1 MKKIIYF
8 VITIFMIILFSY
20 PLKSRALENAT
31 FYLQSDKDNV
41 IIGDEFE
48 VSLNLKGINTSAY
61 SIEIFFDTTKLEF
74 VSGPE
79 NSNVI
84 GNKVKIVWYDSNG
97 GTEVKQGELE
107 KLKFKSIA
115 PGIADFDVNGEFF
128 DENINLMQTD
138 FENFQIEILEQD
150 SSEGVEGRS
159 VQKQNSTQ
167 LMSLRLNVEGIVPDF
182 ETDIYDYSLTLPE
195 QLKEIKDIEVQ
206 TIAENENAKIEVS
219 GNKNLKDG
227 LNIINVVVTNQGKS
241 QEYKI
246 KVTKTQN
253 LEMANANLENLAI
266 EYAILSPEFN
276 NQITRYNTQ
285 VANEINQLN
294 ILAIPENEK
303 GKVEILGNNNLNEG
317 NNKIEIKV
325 TAPNGFT
332 QRVYEI
338 DVYKRNR
345 QEEKI
350 YNQEV
355 AKVQQRLED
364 AYSVNKTLS
373 RNNNGNKNGEQT
385 NKEGESKDTMEKQP
399 ERDYLL
405 IAVDVF
411 IIVTITIGFLMY
423 KKNAKKKRSF

>member
-74 VSGPE
+74 ISGPE

-107 KLKFKSIA
+107 KLKFKSIV

-128 DENINLMQTD
+128 DENTNLMQTD

-150 SSEGVEGRS
+150 VDEGVNGRAI
-159 VQKQNSTQ
+159 QNQNSTQ
-167 LMSLRLNVEGIVPDF
+167 LKSLRLNVEGIVPDF

-253 LEMANANLENLAI
+253 LEMANTNLENLAI

-276 NQITRYNTQ
+276 EQITRYNTQ

-294 ILAIPENEK
+294 ILAIPENEN

-332 QRVYEI
+332 QRIYEI
-338 DVYKRNR
+338 NVYKRNK
-345 QEEKI
+345 QEETM
-350 YNQEV
+350 YDQEV
-355 AKVQQRLED
+355 DKVKKRLEE
-364 AYSVNKTLS
+364 AYSVNKEVSENDNSGETM
-373 RNNNGNKNGEQT
+373 NNDNNEVKNEKRENK
-385 NKEGESKDTMEKQP
+385 K
-399 ERDYLL
+399 DYLL
-405 IAVDVF
+405 MAVDVF
-411 IIVTITIGFLMY
+411 IVVSIIIGFLTY
-423 KKNAKKKRSF
+423 KNIKRD

>member
-1 MKKIIYF
+1 MKKIIYLI
-8 VITIFMIILFSY
+8 ITIFMIILFSY

-84 GNKVKIVWYDSNG
+84 GNKVKIVWYDTNG
-97 GTEVKQGELE
+97 GTEAKQGELE

-115 PGIADFDVNGEFF
+115 PGIADVDVNGEFF

-150 SSEGVEGRS
+150 VTEGVNGRAI
-159 VQKQNSTQ
+159 QNQNSTQ
-167 LMSLRLNVEGIVPDF
+167 LKSLRLNVEGIVPDF

-253 LEMANANLENLAI
+253 LEMANTNLENLAI

-276 NQITRYNTQ
+276 EQITRYNTQ

-294 ILAIPENEK
+294 ILAIPENEQ

-332 QRVYEI
+332 QRIYEI
-338 DVYKRNR
+338 NVYKRNK
-345 QEEKI
+345 QEEAI
-350 YNQEV
+350 YDQEV
-355 AKVQQRLED
+355 DKVKKRLEE
-364 AYSVNKTLS
+364 AYSVNKEVSENDNSGETM
-373 RNNNGNKNGEQT
+373 NNDNNEVKKEKRENK
-385 NKEGESKDTMEKQP
+385 K
-399 ERDYLL
+399 DYLL
-405 IAVDVF
+405 MAVDVF
-411 IIVTITIGFLMY
+411 IVVSIIIGFLTY
-423 KKNAKKKRSF
+423 KNIKRD

>member
-1 MKKIIYF
+1 MKKIIYLI
-8 VITIFMIILFSY
+8 ITIFMIILFSY

-48 VSLNLKGINTSAY
+48 VSLNLKGINTSVY

-84 GNKVKIVWYDSNG
+84 GNKVKIVWYDTNG
-97 GTEVKQGELE
+97 GTEAKQGELE

-150 SSEGVEGRS
+150 VAEGVNGRAI
-159 VQKQNSTQ
+159 QNQNSTQ
-167 LMSLRLNVEGIVPDF
+167 LKSLRLNVEGIVPDF

-253 LEMANANLENLAI
+253 LEMANTNLENLAI

-276 NQITRYNTQ
+276 EQITRYNTQ

-294 ILAIPENEK
+294 ILAIPENEQ

-332 QRVYEI
+332 QRIYEI
-338 DVYKRNR
+338 NVYKRNK
-345 QEEKI
+345 QEETI
-350 YNQEV
+350 YDQEV
-355 AKVQQRLED
+355 DKVKKRLEE
-364 AYSVNKTLS
+364 AYSVNKEVSENDNSGETM
-373 RNNNGNKNGEQT
+373 NNDNNEVKKEKRENK
-385 NKEGESKDTMEKQP
+385 K
-399 ERDYLL
+399 DYLL
-405 IAVDVF
+405 MAVDVF
-411 IIVTITIGFLMY
+411 IVVSIIIGFLTY
-423 KKNAKKKRSF
+423 KNIKRD

>member
-61 SIEIFFDTTKLEF
+61 SIEIFFDTTKLKF
-74 VSGPE
+74 ISGPE

-107 KLKFKSIA
+107 KLKFKSIV

-150 SSEGVEGRS
+150 VAEGVNGRS
-159 VQKQNSTQ
+159 IQKQNSTQ
-167 LMSLRLNVEGIVPDF
+167 LKSLRLNVEGIVPDF

-253 LEMANANLENLAI
+253 LEMANTNLENLAI

-276 NQITRYNTQ
+276 EQITRYNTQ

-294 ILAIPENEK
+294 ILAIPENEN

-332 QRVYEI
+332 QRIYEI
-338 DVYKRNR
+338 NVYKRNK
-345 QEEKI
+345 QEETM
-350 YNQEV
+350 YDQEV
-355 AKVQQRLED
+355 DKVKKRLEE
-364 AYSVNKTLS
+364 AYSVNKEVSENDNSGETM
-373 RNNNGNKNGEQT
+373 NNDNNEVKNEKKENK
-385 NKEGESKDTMEKQP
+385 K
-399 ERDYLL
+399 DYLL

-411 IIVTITIGFLMY
+411 IVVSIIIGFLTY
-423 KKNAKKKRSF
+423 KNIKRD

>member
-74 VSGPE
+74 ISGPE

-84 GNKVKIVWYDSNG
+84 GNKVKIVWYDTNG
-97 GTEVKQGELE
+97 GVEAKKGKIE
-107 KLKFKSIA
+107 KLKFKAIA
-115 PGIADFDVNGEFF
+115 SGTADFDVNGEFF
-128 DENINLMQTD
+128 DENTNFIQTD

-150 SSEGVEGRS
+150 VAEGVNGRAI
-159 VQKQNSTQ
+159 QNQNSTQ
-167 LMSLRLNVEGIVPDF
+167 LKSLRLNVEGIVPDF

-253 LEMANANLENLAI
+253 LEMANTNLENLAI

-332 QRVYEI
+332 QRIYEI
-338 DVYKRNR
+338 NVYKRNK
-345 QEEKI
+345 QEETM
-350 YNQEV
+350 YDQEV
-355 AKVQQRLED
+355 DKVKKRLEE
-364 AYSVNKTLS
+364 AYSVNKEVS
-373 RNNNGNKNGEQT
+373 ENNNSGETMNNDNNEVKNEKKENK
-385 NKEGESKDTMEKQP
+385 K
-399 ERDYLL
+399 DYLL
-405 IAVDVF
+405 MAVDVF
-411 IIVTITIGFLMY
+411 IVVSIIIGFLTY
-423 KKNAKKKRSF
+423 KNIKRD

>member
-150 SSEGVEGRS
+150 VDEGVNGRAI
-159 VQKQNSTQ
+159 QNQNSTQ
-167 LMSLRLNVEGIVPDF
+167 LKSLRLNVEGIVPDF

-253 LEMANANLENLAI
+253 LEMANTNLENLAI

-276 NQITRYNTQ
+276 EQITRYNTQ

-294 ILAIPENEK
+294 IFAIPENEK

-332 QRVYEI
+332 QRIYEI
-338 DVYKRNR
+338 NVYRRNK
-345 QEEKI
+345 QEETM
-350 YNQEV
+350 YDQEV
-355 AKVQQRLED
+355 DKVKKRLEE
-364 AYSVNKTLS
+364 AYSVNKEVSENDNSGERTINS
-373 RNNNGNKNGEQT
+373 DKNDESKNENGE
-385 NKEGESKDTMEKQP
+385 NKK
-399 ERDYLL
+399 DYLL
-405 IAVDVF
+405 MAVDVF
-411 IIVTITIGFLMY
+411 IVVSIIIGFLTY
-423 KKNAKKKRSF
+423 KNIKRD

>member
-8 VITIFMIILFSY
+8 VITVFMIILFSY

-48 VSLNLKGINTSAY
+48 VSLNLKGINTSVY

-84 GNKVKIVWYDSNG
+84 GNKVKIVWYDTNG
-97 GTEVKQGELE
+97 GTEAKQGELE

-150 SSEGVEGRS
+150 VAEGVNGRS
-159 VQKQNSTQ
+159 IQKQNSTQ
-167 LMSLRLNVEGIVPDF
+167 LKSLRLNVEGIVPDF

-253 LEMANANLENLAI
+253 LEMANTNLENLAI

-276 NQITRYNTQ
+276 EQITRYNTQ

-332 QRVYEI
+332 QRIYEI
-338 DVYKRNR
+338 NVYKRNK
-345 QEEKI
+345 QEETI

-355 AKVQQRLED
+355 DKVKKRLEE
-364 AYSVNKTLS
+364 AYSVNKEVSENDNSGETM
-373 RNNNGNKNGEQT
+373 NNDNNEVKNEKRENK
-385 NKEGESKDTMEKQP
+385 K
-399 ERDYLL
+399 DYLL

-411 IIVTITIGFLMY
+411 IVVSIIIGFLTY
-423 KKNAKKKRSF
+423 KNIKRD

>member
-1 MKKIIYF
+1 MKKIIYLI
-8 VITIFMIILFSY
+8 ITIFMIILFSY

-48 VSLNLKGINTSAY
+48 VSLNLKGINTSVY

-84 GNKVKIVWYDSNG
+84 GNKVKIVWYDTNG
-97 GTEVKQGELE
+97 GTEAKQGELE

-150 SSEGVEGRS
+150 VAEGVNGRAI
-159 VQKQNSTQ
+159 QNQNSTQ
-167 LMSLRLNVEGIVPDF
+167 LKSLRLNVEGIVPDF

-195 QLKEIKDIEVQ
+195 QLKEIKEIEVQ

-227 LNIINVVVTNQGKS
+227 LNIINVVVTNQEKR

-253 LEMANANLENLAI
+253 LEMANTNLENLAI

-294 ILAIPENEK
+294 ILAIPENEQ

-332 QRVYEI
+332 QRIYEI
-338 DVYKRNR
+338 NVYKRNK
-345 QEEKI
+345 QEEAI
-350 YNQEV
+350 YDQEV
-355 AKVQQRLED
+355 DKVKKRLEE
-364 AYSVNKTLS
+364 AYSVNKEVSENDNSGETM
-373 RNNNGNKNGEQT
+373 NNDNNEVKNEKRENK
-385 NKEGESKDTMEKQP
+385 K
-399 ERDYLL
+399 DYLL
-405 IAVDVF
+405 MAVDVF
-411 IIVTITIGFLMY
+411 IVVSIIIGFLTY
-423 KKNAKKKRSF
+423 KNIKRD

>member
-61 SIEIFFDTTKLEF
+61 SIEIFFNTTKLEF
-74 VSGPE
+74 ISGPE

-150 SSEGVEGRS
+150 VDEGLNGRAI
-159 VQKQNSTQ
+159 QNQNSTQ
-167 LMSLRLNVEGIVPDF
+167 LKSLRLNVEGIVPDF

-253 LEMANANLENLAI
+253 LEMANTNLENLAI

-276 NQITRYNTQ
+276 EQITRYNTQ

-294 ILAIPENEK
+294 IFAIPENEK

-332 QRVYEI
+332 QRIYEI
-338 DVYKRNR
+338 NVYRRNK
-345 QEEKI
+345 QEETM
-350 YNQEV
+350 YDQEV
-355 AKVQQRLED
+355 DKVKKRLEE
-364 AYSVNKTLS
+364 AYSVNKEVSENDNSGERTINS
-373 RNNNGNKNGEQT
+373 DKNDESKNENGE
-385 NKEGESKDTMEKQP
+385 NKK
-399 ERDYLL
+399 DYLL
-405 IAVDVF
+405 MAVDVF
-411 IIVTITIGFLMY
+411 IVVSIIIGFLTY
-423 KKNAKKKRSF
+423 KNIKRD

>member
-84 GNKVKIVWYDSNG
+84 GNKVKIVWYDTNG
-97 GTEVKQGELE
+97 GTEAKQGELE

-150 SSEGVEGRS
+150 VTEGVNGRAI
-159 VQKQNSTQ
+159 QNQNSTQ
-167 LMSLRLNVEGIVPDF
+167 LKSLRLNVEGIVPDF

-195 QLKEIKDIEVQ
+195 QLKEIKDIEVLP
-206 TIAENENAKIEVS
+206 IAENENAKIEVS

-253 LEMANANLENLAI
+253 LEMANTNLENLAI

-276 NQITRYNTQ
+276 EQITRYNTQ

-294 ILAIPENEK
+294 ILAIPENEQ

-332 QRVYEI
+332 QRIYEVN
-338 DVYKRNR
+338 VYKRNK
-345 QEEKI
+345 QEETI

-355 AKVQQRLED
+355 DKVQQRLEE
-364 AYSVNKTLS
+364 AYSVNKKVSENDNSGETM
-373 RNNNGNKNGEQT
+373 NNDNNEVKNEKGENK
-385 NKEGESKDTMEKQP
+385 K
-399 ERDYLL
+399 DYLL

-411 IIVTITIGFLMY
+411 IVVSIIIGFLTY
-423 KKNAKKKRSF
+423 KNIKRDRVS

>member
-48 VSLNLKGINTSAY
+48 VSLNLKGINTSVY

-74 VSGPE
+74 ISGPE

-150 SSEGVEGRS
+150 VDEGVNGRAI
-159 VQKQNSTQ
+159 QNQNSTQ
-167 LMSLRLNVEGIVPDF
+167 LKSLRLNVEGIVPDF

-253 LEMANANLENLAI
+253 LEMANTNLENLAI

-276 NQITRYNTQ
+276 EQITRYNTQ

-294 ILAIPENEK
+294 IFAIPENEK

-332 QRVYEI
+332 QRIYEI
-338 DVYKRNR
+338 NVYRRNK
-345 QEEKI
+345 QEETM
-350 YNQEV
+350 YDQEV
-355 AKVQQRLED
+355 DKVKKRLEE
-364 AYSVNKTLS
+364 AYSVNKEVSENDNSGERTINS
-373 RNNNGNKNGEQT
+373 DKNDESKNENGE
-385 NKEGESKDTMEKQP
+385 NKK
-399 ERDYLL
+399 DYLL
-405 IAVDVF
+405 MAVDVF
-411 IIVTITIGFLMY
+411 IVVSIIIGFLTY
-423 KKNAKKKRSF
+423 KNIKRD

>member
-48 VSLNLKGINTSAY
+48 VSLNLKEINTSAY

-74 VSGPE
+74 ISGPE

-84 GNKVKIVWYDSNG
+84 GNKVKIVWYDTNG
-97 GTEVKQGELE
+97 GTEAKQGELE

-150 SSEGVEGRS
+150 VAEDSNGRS
-159 VQKQNSTQ
+159 IQKQNSTQ
-167 LMSLRLNVEGIVPDF
+167 LKSLRLNVEGIVPDF

-253 LEMANANLENLAI
+253 LEMANTNLENLAI

-276 NQITRYNTQ
+276 EQITRYNTQ

-303 GKVEILGNNNLNEG
+303 GKVDILGNNNLNEG

-332 QRVYEI
+332 QRIYEI
-338 DVYKRNR
+338 NVYKRNK
-345 QEEKI
+345 QEETM
-350 YNQEV
+350 YDQEV
-355 AKVQQRLED
+355 DKVKKRLEE
-364 AYSVNKTLS
+364 AYSVNKEVSENDNSGETM
-373 RNNNGNKNGEQT
+373 NNDNNEVKNEKRENK
-385 NKEGESKDTMEKQP
+385 K
-399 ERDYLL
+399 DYLL
-405 IAVDVF
+405 MAVDVF
-411 IIVTITIGFLMY
+411 IVVSIIIGFLTY
-423 KKNAKKKRSF
+423 KNIKRD

>member
-1 MKKIIYF
+1 MKKIIYLI
-8 VITIFMIILFSY
+8 ITIFMIILFSY

-74 VSGPE
+74 ISGPE

-84 GNKVKIVWYDSNG
+84 GNKVKIVWYDTNG
-97 GTEVKQGELE
+97 GTEAKQGELE

-150 SSEGVEGRS
+150 VAEGVNGRAI
-159 VQKQNSTQ
+159 QNQNSTQ
-167 LMSLRLNVEGIVPDF
+167 LKSLRLNVEGIVPDF

-253 LEMANANLENLAI
+253 LEMANTNLENLAI

-276 NQITRYNTQ
+276 EQITRYNTQ

-294 ILAIPENEK
+294 ILAIPENEQ

-332 QRVYEI
+332 QRIYEI
-338 DVYKRNR
+338 NVYKRNK
-345 QEEKI
+345 QEETI

-355 AKVQQRLED
+355 DKVKKRLEE
-364 AYSVNKTLS
+364 AYSVNKEVSENDNSGETM
-373 RNNNGNKNGEQT
+373 NNDNNEVKNEKRENK
-385 NKEGESKDTMEKQP
+385 K
-399 ERDYLL
+399 DYLL
-405 IAVDVF
+405 MAVDVF
-411 IIVTITIGFLMY
+411 IVVSIIIGFLTY
-423 KKNAKKKRSF
+423 KNIKRD

>member
-84 GNKVKIVWYDSNG
+84 GNKVKIVWYDTNG
-97 GTEVKQGELE
+97 GTEAKQGELE

-150 SSEGVEGRS
+150 VTEGVNGRAI
-159 VQKQNSTQ
+159 QNQNSTQ
-167 LMSLRLNVEGIVPDF
+167 LKSLRLNVEGIVPDF

-253 LEMANANLENLAI
+253 LEMANTNLENLAI

-276 NQITRYNTQ
+276 EQITRYNTQ

-294 ILAIPENEK
+294 ILAIPENEQ

-332 QRVYEI
+332 QRIYEVN
-338 DVYKRNR
+338 VYKRNK
-345 QEEKI
+345 QEETI

-355 AKVQQRLED
+355 DKVQQRLEE
-364 AYSVNKTLS
+364 AYSVNKKVS
-373 RNNNGNKNGEQT
+373 GNDNSGETIKSDKNDKSKNEKGE
-385 NKEGESKDTMEKQP
+385 NR
-399 ERDYLL
+399 RDYWLMV
-405 IAVDVF
+405 VDAFV
-411 IIVTITIGFLMY
+411 IIVIIIGFLTY
-423 KKNAKKKRSF
+423 KNIKRD

>member
-74 VSGPE
+74 ISGPE

-84 GNKVKIVWYDSNG
+84 GNKIKIVWYDTNG
-97 GTEVKQGELE
+97 GTEAKQGELE

-128 DENINLMQTD
+128 DENTNLMQTD

-150 SSEGVEGRS
+150 VAEGVNGRAI
-159 VQKQNSTQ
+159 QNQNSTQ
-167 LMSLRLNVEGIVPDF
+167 LKSLRLNVEGIVPDF

-253 LEMANANLENLAI
+253 LEMANTNLENLAI

-276 NQITRYNTQ
+276 EQITRYNTQ

-294 ILAIPENEK
+294 ILAIPENEQ

-332 QRVYEI
+332 QRIYEI
-338 DVYKRNR
+338 NVYKRNK
-345 QEEKI
+345 QEETI

-355 AKVQQRLED
+355 DKVKKRLEE
-364 AYSVNKTLS
+364 AYSVNKKVSENDNSGETM
-373 RNNNGNKNGEQT
+373 NNDNNEVKNEKRENK
-385 NKEGESKDTMEKQP
+385 K
-399 ERDYLL
+399 DYLL
-405 IAVDVF
+405 MAVDVF
-411 IIVTITIGFLMY
+411 IVVSIIIGFLTY
-423 KKNAKKKRSF
+423 KNIKRD

>member
-128 DENINLMQTD
+128 DENTNLMQTD

-150 SSEGVEGRS
+150 VAEGVNGRAI
-159 VQKQNSTQ
+159 QKQNSTQ
-167 LMSLRLNVEGIVPDF
+167 LKSLRLNVEGIVPDF

-253 LEMANANLENLAI
+253 LEMANTNLENLAI

-276 NQITRYNTQ
+276 EQITRYNTQ
-285 VANEINQLN
+285 VANEIKQLN

-332 QRVYEI
+332 QRIYEI
-338 DVYKRNR
+338 NVYKRNK
-345 QEEKI
+345 QEETM
-350 YNQEV
+350 YDQEV
-355 AKVQQRLED
+355 DKVKKRLEE
-364 AYSVNKTLS
+364 AYSVNKEVSENDNSGERTINS
-373 RNNNGNKNGEQT
+373 DKNDESKNENGE
-385 NKEGESKDTMEKQP
+385 NKK
-399 ERDYLL
+399 DYLL
-405 IAVDVF
+405 MAVDVF
-411 IIVTITIGFLMY
+411 IVVSIIIGFLAY
-423 KKNAKKKRSF
+423 KNIKRD

>member
-61 SIEIFFDTTKLEF
+61 SIEIFFDTTKLKF
-74 VSGPE
+74 ISGPE

-107 KLKFKSIA
+107 KLKFKSIV

-128 DENINLMQTD
+128 DENTNLMQTD

-150 SSEGVEGRS
+150 VDEGVNGRAI
-159 VQKQNSTQ
+159 QNQNSTQ
-167 LMSLRLNVEGIVPDF
+167 LKSLRLNVEGIVPDF

-253 LEMANANLENLAI
+253 LEMANTNLENLAI

-276 NQITRYNTQ
+276 EQITRYNTQ

-294 ILAIPENEK
+294 ILAIPENEN

-332 QRVYEI
+332 QRIYEI
-338 DVYKRNR
+338 NVYKRNK
-345 QEEKI
+345 QEETM
-350 YNQEV
+350 YDQEV
-355 AKVQQRLED
+355 DKVKKRLEE
-364 AYSVNKTLS
+364 AYSVNKEVSENDNSGETM
-373 RNNNGNKNGEQT
+373 NNDNNEVKNEKKENK
-385 NKEGESKDTMEKQP
+385 K
-399 ERDYLL
+399 DYLL
-405 IAVDVF
+405 MAVDVF
-411 IIVTITIGFLMY
+411 IIVSIIIGFLTY
-423 KKNAKKKRSF
+423 KNIKRDRVS

>member
-1 MKKIIYF
+1 MKKIIYLI
-8 VITIFMIILFSY
+8 ITIFMIILFSY

-48 VSLNLKGINTSAY
+48 VSLNLKGINTSVY

-150 SSEGVEGRS
+150 VAEGVNGRAI
-159 VQKQNSTQ
+159 QNQNSTQ
-167 LMSLRLNVEGIVPDF
+167 LKSLRLNVEGIVPDF

-253 LEMANANLENLAI
+253 LEMANTNLENLAI

-285 VANEINQLN
+285 VANEISQLN
-294 ILAIPENEK
+294 ILAIPENEQ
-303 GKVEILGNNNLNEG
+303 GKVEILENNNLNEG

-332 QRVYEI
+332 QRIYEI
-338 DVYKRNR
+338 NVYKRNK
-345 QEEKI
+345 QEETI

-355 AKVQQRLED
+355 DKVKKRLEE
-364 AYSVNKTLS
+364 AYSVNKEVSENDNSGETM
-373 RNNNGNKNGEQT
+373 NNDNNEVKNEKKENK
-385 NKEGESKDTMEKQP
+385 K
-399 ERDYLL
+399 DYLL
-405 IAVDVF
+405 MAVDVF
-411 IIVTITIGFLMY
+411 IVVSIIIGFLTY
-423 KKNAKKKRSF
+423 KNIKRD

>member
-74 VSGPE
+74 ISGPE

-97 GTEVKQGELE
+97 GTEAKQGKIEE
-107 KLKFKSIA
+107 LKFKSIA

-128 DENINLMQTD
+128 DENTNLMQTD
-138 FENFQIEILEQD
+138 FENFQIEILKQD
-150 SSEGVEGRS
+150 VAEGVNGRAI
-159 VQKQNSTQ
+159 QNQNSTQ
-167 LMSLRLNVEGIVPDF
+167 LKSLRLNVEGIVPDF

-253 LEMANANLENLAI
+253 LEMANTNLENLAI

-276 NQITRYNTQ
+276 EQITRYNTQ

-332 QRVYEI
+332 QRIYEI
-338 DVYKRNR
+338 NVYKRNK
-345 QEEKI
+345 QEETM
-350 YNQEV
+350 YDQEV
-355 AKVQQRLED
+355 DKVKKRLEE
-364 AYSVNKTLS
+364 AYSVNKEVSENDNRGETM
-373 RNNNGNKNGEQT
+373 NNDNNEVKNEKRENK
-385 NKEGESKDTMEKQP
+385 K
-399 ERDYLL
+399 DYLL
-405 IAVDVF
+405 MAVDVF
-411 IIVTITIGFLMY
+411 IVVSIIIGFLTY
-423 KKNAKKKRSF
+423 KNIKRD

>member
-74 VSGPE
+74 ISGPE

-150 SSEGVEGRS
+150 VAEDSNGRS
-159 VQKQNSTQ
+159 IQKQNSTQ
-167 LMSLRLNVEGIVPDF
+167 LKSLRLNVEGIVPDF

-227 LNIINVVVTNQGKS
+227 LNIIKVVVTNQGKS

-285 VANEINQLN
+285 VANEISQLN
-294 ILAIPENEK
+294 ILAIPENEQ
-303 GKVEILGNNNLNEG
+303 GKVEILENNNLNEG

-332 QRVYEI
+332 QRIYEVN
-338 DVYKRNR
+338 VYKRNK
-345 QEEKI
+345 QEETI

-355 AKVQQRLED
+355 DKVKKRLEE
-364 AYSVNKTLS
+364 AYSVNKEVSENDNSGETM
-373 RNNNGNKNGEQT
+373 NNDNNEVKNEKRENK
-385 NKEGESKDTMEKQP
+385 K
-399 ERDYLL
+399 DYLL
-405 IAVDVF
+405 MAVDVF
-411 IIVTITIGFLMY
+411 IVVSIIIGFLTY
-423 KKNAKKKRSF
+423 KNIKRD

>member
-1 MKKIIYF
+1 MKKIIYLI
-8 VITIFMIILFSY
+8 ITIFMIILFSY

-48 VSLNLKGINTSAY
+48 VSLNLKGINTSVY

-84 GNKVKIVWYDSNG
+84 GNKVKIVWYDTNG
-97 GTEVKQGELE
+97 GTEAKQGELE

-150 SSEGVEGRS
+150 VAEGVNGRAI
-159 VQKQNSTQ
+159 QNQNSTQ
-167 LMSLRLNVEGIVPDF
+167 LKSLRLNVEGIVPDF

-253 LEMANANLENLAI
+253 LEMANTNLENLAI

-276 NQITRYNTQ
+276 EQITRYNTQ

-294 ILAIPENEK
+294 ILAIPENEQ

-332 QRVYEI
+332 QRIYEI
-338 DVYKRNR
+338 NVYKRNK
-345 QEEKI
+345 QEEAI
-350 YNQEV
+350 YDQEV
-355 AKVQQRLED
+355 DKVKKRLEE
-364 AYSVNKTLS
+364 AYSVNKEVSENDNSGETM
-373 RNNNGNKNGEQT
+373 NNDNNEVKNEKRENK
-385 NKEGESKDTMEKQP
+385 K
-399 ERDYLL
+399 DYLL
-405 IAVDVF
+405 MAVDVF
-411 IIVTITIGFLMY
+411 IVVSIIIGFLTY
-423 KKNAKKKRSF
+423 KNIKRD

>member
-8 VITIFMIILFSY
+8 VITVFMIILFSY

-48 VSLNLKGINTSAY
+48 VSLNLKGINTSVY

-84 GNKVKIVWYDSNG
+84 GNKVKIVWYDTNG
-97 GTEVKQGELE
+97 GTEAKQGELE

-150 SSEGVEGRS
+150 VAEGVNGRS
-159 VQKQNSTQ
+159 IQKQNSTQ
-167 LMSLRLNVEGIVPDF
+167 LKSLRLNVEGIVPDF

-195 QLKEIKDIEVQ
+195 QLKEIKDIEVLP
-206 TIAENENAKIEVS
+206 IAENENAKIEVS

-253 LEMANANLENLAI
+253 LEMANTNLENLAI

-332 QRVYEI
+332 QRIYEVN
-338 DVYKRNR
+338 VYKRNK
-345 QEEKI
+345 QEETI

-355 AKVQQRLED
+355 DKVKKRLEE
-364 AYSVNKTLS
+364 AYSVDKKVSENDNSGEIMNNDNNEVKNEKRENK
-373 RNNNGNKNGEQT
+373 K
-385 NKEGESKDTMEKQP
+385 
-399 ERDYLL
+399 DYLL
-405 IAVDVF
+405 MAVDVF
-411 IIVTITIGFLMY
+411 IVVSIIIGFLTY
-423 KKNAKKKRSF
+423 KNIKRD

>member
-1 MKKIIYF
+1 MKKIIYLI
-8 VITIFMIILFSY
+8 ITIFMIILFSY

-84 GNKVKIVWYDSNG
+84 GNKVKIVWYDTNG
-97 GTEVKQGELE
+97 GTEAKQGELE

-150 SSEGVEGRS
+150 VAEGVNGRAI
-159 VQKQNSTQ
+159 QNQNSTQ
-167 LMSLRLNVEGIVPDF
+167 LKSLRLNVEGIVPDF

-253 LEMANANLENLAI
+253 LEMANTNLENLAI

-276 NQITRYNTQ
+276 EQITRYNTQ

-294 ILAIPENEK
+294 ILAIPENEQ

-332 QRVYEI
+332 QRIYEI
-338 DVYKRNR
+338 NVYKRNK
-345 QEEKI
+345 QEEAI
-350 YNQEV
+350 YDQEV
-355 AKVQQRLED
+355 DKVKKRLEE
-364 AYSVNKTLS
+364 AYSVNKEVSENDNSGETM
-373 RNNNGNKNGEQT
+373 NNDNNEVKKEKRENK
-385 NKEGESKDTMEKQP
+385 K
-399 ERDYLL
+399 DYLL
-405 IAVDVF
+405 MAVDVF
-411 IIVTITIGFLMY
+411 IVVSIIIGFLTY
-423 KKNAKKKRSF
+423 KNIKRD

>member
-1 MKKIIYF
+1 MKKIIYLI
-8 VITIFMIILFSY
+8 ITIFMIILFSY

-74 VSGPE
+74 ISGPE

-97 GTEVKQGELE
+97 GTEVKQRELE

-150 SSEGVEGRS
+150 VAEGVNGRS
-159 VQKQNSTQ
+159 IQKQNSTQ
-167 LMSLRLNVEGIVPDF
+167 LKSLRLNVEGIVPDF

-253 LEMANANLENLAI
+253 LEMANTNLENLAI

-276 NQITRYNTQ
+276 EQITRYNTQ

-332 QRVYEI
+332 QRIYEI
-338 DVYKRNR
+338 NVYKRNK
-345 QEEKI
+345 QEETM
-350 YNQEV
+350 YDQEV
-355 AKVQQRLED
+355 DKVKKRLEE
-364 AYSVNKTLS
+364 AYSVNKEVSENDNSGETMKID
-373 RNNNGNKNGEQT
+373 NNEVKNEKRENK
-385 NKEGESKDTMEKQP
+385 K
-399 ERDYLL
+399 DYLL
-405 IAVDVF
+405 MAVDVF
-411 IIVTITIGFLMY
+411 IVVSIIIGFLTY
-423 KKNAKKKRSF
+423 KNIKRD

>member
-74 VSGPE
+74 ISGPE

-97 GTEVKQGELE
+97 GTEAKQGKIEE
-107 KLKFKSIA
+107 LKFKSIA

-128 DENINLMQTD
+128 DENTNLMQTD
-138 FENFQIEILEQD
+138 FENFQIEILKQD
-150 SSEGVEGRS
+150 VAEGVNGRAI
-159 VQKQNSTQ
+159 QNQNSTQ
-167 LMSLRLNVEGIVPDF
+167 LKSLRLNVEGIVPDF

-253 LEMANANLENLAI
+253 LEMANTNLENLAI

-276 NQITRYNTQ
+276 EQITRYNTQ

-332 QRVYEI
+332 QRIYEI
-338 DVYKRNR
+338 NVYKRNK
-345 QEEKI
+345 QEETM
-350 YNQEV
+350 YDQEV
-355 AKVQQRLED
+355 DKVKKRLEE
-364 AYSVNKTLS
+364 AYSVNKEVSENDNRGETM
-373 RNNNGNKNGEQT
+373 NNDNNEVKNEKRENK
-385 NKEGESKDTMEKQP
+385 K
-399 ERDYLL
+399 DYLL
-405 IAVDVF
+405 MAVDVF
-411 IIVTITIGFLMY
+411 IVVSIIIGFLTY
-423 KKNAKKKRSF
+423 KNIKRDRVS

>member
-61 SIEIFFDTTKLEF
+61 SIEIFFDTTKLKF
-74 VSGPE
+74 ISGPE

-150 SSEGVEGRS
+150 VAEGVNGRAI
-159 VQKQNSTQ
+159 QKQNSTQ
-167 LMSLRLNVEGIVPDF
+167 LKSLRLNVEGIVPDF

-195 QLKEIKDIEVQ
+195 QLKEIKDIEVLP
-206 TIAENENAKIEVS
+206 IAENENAKIEVS

-253 LEMANANLENLAI
+253 LEMANTNLENLAI

-276 NQITRYNTQ
+276 EQITRYNTQ

-294 ILAIPENEK
+294 ILAIPENEQ

-332 QRVYEI
+332 QRIYEI
-338 DVYKRNR
+338 NVYKRNK
-345 QEEKI
+345 QEETI

-355 AKVQQRLED
+355 DKVKKRLEE
-364 AYSVNKTLS
+364 AYSVNKEVSENDNSGETM
-373 RNNNGNKNGEQT
+373 NNDNNEVKNEKRENK
-385 NKEGESKDTMEKQP
+385 K
-399 ERDYLL
+399 DYLL
-405 IAVDVF
+405 MAVDVF
-411 IIVTITIGFLMY
+411 IVVSIIIGFLTY
-423 KKNAKKKRSF
+423 KNIKRD

>member
-20 PLKSRALENAT
+20 PVKSRALENAT

-61 SIEIFFDTTKLEF
+61 SIEIFFDTTKLKF

-97 GTEVKQGELE
+97 GTEAKQGELE

-128 DENINLMQTD
+128 DENTNLMQTD

-150 SSEGVEGRS
+150 VAEGVNGRAI
-159 VQKQNSTQ
+159 QNQNSTQ
-167 LMSLRLNVEGIVPDF
+167 LKSLRLNVEGIVPDF

-195 QLKEIKDIEVQ
+195 QLKEIKDIEVLP
-206 TIAENENAKIEVS
+206 IAENENAKIEVS

-253 LEMANANLENLAI
+253 LEMSNTNLENLAI

-276 NQITRYNTQ
+276 EQITRYNTQ

-294 ILAIPENEK
+294 ILAIPENEQ

-332 QRVYEI
+332 QRIYEI
-338 DVYKRNR
+338 NVYKRNK
-345 QEEKI
+345 QEETI

-355 AKVQQRLED
+355 DKVKKRLEE
-364 AYSVNKTLS
+364 AYYVNKKVS
-373 RNNNGNKNGEQT
+373 GNDNSGETINSDKNEVKNEKRE
-385 NKEGESKDTMEKQP
+385 NKK
-399 ERDYLL
+399 DYLL
-405 IAVDVF
+405 MAVDVF
-411 IIVTITIGFLMY
+411 IVVSIIIGFLTY
-423 KKNAKKKRSF
+423 KNIKRD

>member
-74 VSGPE
+74 ISGPE

-150 SSEGVEGRS
+150 VDEGANGRTI
-159 VQKQNSTQ
+159 QNQNSTQ
-167 LMSLRLNVEGIVPDF
+167 LKSLRLNVEGIVPDF

-253 LEMANANLENLAI
+253 LEMANTNLENLAI

-276 NQITRYNTQ
+276 EQITRYNTQ

-294 ILAIPENEK
+294 IFAIPENEK

-332 QRVYEI
+332 QRIYEI
-338 DVYKRNR
+338 NVYRRNK
-345 QEEKI
+345 QEETM
-350 YNQEV
+350 YDQEV
-355 AKVQQRLED
+355 DKVKKRLEE
-364 AYSVNKTLS
+364 AYSVNKEVSENDNSGERTINS
-373 RNNNGNKNGEQT
+373 DKNDESKNENGE
-385 NKEGESKDTMEKQP
+385 NKK
-399 ERDYLL
+399 DYLL
-405 IAVDVF
+405 MAVDVF
-411 IIVTITIGFLMY
+411 IVVSIIIGFLTY
-423 KKNAKKKRSF
+423 KNIKRD

>member
-20 PLKSRALENAT
+20 PVKSRALENAT

-61 SIEIFFDTTKLEF
+61 SIEIFFDTTKLKF

-84 GNKVKIVWYDSNG
+84 GNKVKIVWYDTNG
-97 GTEVKQGELE
+97 GTEAKQGELE

-128 DENINLMQTD
+128 DENTNLMQTD

-150 SSEGVEGRS
+150 VTEGVNGRAI
-159 VQKQNSTQ
+159 QNQNSTQ
-167 LMSLRLNVEGIVPDF
+167 LKSLRLNVEGIVPDF

-253 LEMANANLENLAI
+253 LEMANTNLENLAI

-276 NQITRYNTQ
+276 EQITRYNTQ

-294 ILAIPENEK
+294 ILAIPENEQ

-332 QRVYEI
+332 QRIYEI
-338 DVYKRNR
+338 NVYKRNK
-345 QEEKI
+345 QEETI

-355 AKVQQRLED
+355 DKVKKRLEE
-364 AYSVNKTLS
+364 AYSVNKEVSENDNSGETM
-373 RNNNGNKNGEQT
+373 NNDNNEVKNEKRENK
-385 NKEGESKDTMEKQP
+385 K
-399 ERDYLL
+399 DYLL
-405 IAVDVF
+405 MAVDVF
-411 IIVTITIGFLMY
+411 IVVSIIIGFLTY
-423 KKNAKKKRSF
+423 KNIKRD

>member
-20 PLKSRALENAT
+20 PVKSRALENAT

-74 VSGPE
+74 ISGPE

-115 PGIADFDVNGEFF
+115 PGIANFDVNGEFF

-150 SSEGVEGRS
+150 VAEDSNGRS
-159 VQKQNSTQ
+159 IQKQNSTQ
-167 LMSLRLNVEGIVPDF
+167 LKSLRLNVEGIVPDF

-253 LEMANANLENLAI
+253 LEMANTNLENLAI

-276 NQITRYNTQ
+276 EQITRYNTQ

-294 ILAIPENEK
+294 ILAIPENEN

-332 QRVYEI
+332 QRIYEI
-338 DVYKRNR
+338 NVYKRNK
-345 QEEKI
+345 QEETM
-350 YNQEV
+350 YDQEV
-355 AKVQQRLED
+355 DKVKKRLEE
-364 AYSVNKTLS
+364 AYSVNKEVSENDNSGETM
-373 RNNNGNKNGEQT
+373 NNDNNEVKNEKRENK
-385 NKEGESKDTMEKQP
+385 K
-399 ERDYLL
+399 DYLL
-405 IAVDVF
+405 MAVDVF
-411 IIVTITIGFLMY
+411 IVVSIIIGFLTY
-423 KKNAKKKRSF
+423 KNIKRD

>member
-8 VITIFMIILFSY
+8 VITVFMIILFSY

-74 VSGPE
+74 ISGPE

-115 PGIADFDVNGEFF
+115 PGTADFDVNGEFF
-128 DENINLMQTD
+128 DENTNFIQTD

-167 LMSLRLNVEGIVPDF
+167 LKSLRLNVEGIVPDF

-253 LEMANANLENLAI
+253 LEMANTNLENLAI

-276 NQITRYNTQ
+276 AQITRYNTQ
-285 VANEINQLN
+285 VANEISQLS

-332 QRVYEI
+332 QRIYEI
-338 DVYKRNR
+338 NVYKRNK
-345 QEEKI
+345 QEETM
-350 YNQEV
+350 YDQEV
-355 AKVQQRLED
+355 DKVKKRFEE
-364 AYSVNKTLS
+364 AYSVNKEVSENDNSGERTINS
-373 RNNNGNKNGEQT
+373 DKNGESKNEKRE
-385 NKEGESKDTMEKQP
+385 NKK
-399 ERDYLL
+399 DYLL
-405 IAVDVF
+405 MAVDVF
-411 IIVTITIGFLMY
+411 IVVSIIIGFLTY
-423 KKNAKKKRSF
+423 KNIKRD

>member
-61 SIEIFFDTTKLEF
+61 SIEIFFDTTKLKF
-74 VSGPE
+74 ISGPE

-128 DENINLMQTD
+128 DENTNLMQTD

-150 SSEGVEGRS
+150 VDEGVNGRAI
-159 VQKQNSTQ
+159 QNQNSTQ
-167 LMSLRLNVEGIVPDF
+167 LKSLRLNVEGIVPDF

-253 LEMANANLENLAI
+253 LEMANTNLENLAI

-276 NQITRYNTQ
+276 EQITRYNTQ

-303 GKVEILGNNNLNEG
+303 GKVESLGNNNLNEG

-332 QRVYEI
+332 QRIYEI
-338 DVYKRNR
+338 NVYKRNK
-345 QEEKI
+345 QEETI

-355 AKVQQRLED
+355 DKVKKRLEE
-364 AYSVNKTLS
+364 AYSVNKEVSENDNSGERTINS
-373 RNNNGNKNGEQT
+373 DKND
-385 NKEGESKDTMEKQP
+385 ESKNEKG
-399 ERDYLL
+399 ENKKDYLL
-405 IAVDVF
+405 MAVDVF
-411 IIVTITIGFLMY
+411 IVVSIIIGFLTY
-423 KKNAKKKRSF
+423 KNIKRD